1 MAKADRKNYRF
12 FLQNRFDIRQTC
24 LSFHKDGT
32 VSLKVVPSLSE
43 IKAKDLAKKDTPA
56 QTLAYFDSLTTS
68 TTDLS
73 SFLESIE
80 TDHPDLCFYSGNF
93 KLEKTYI
100 GYFYGY
106 RMRRMTP
113 VFDDENL
120 KSVALGAEGSEVG
133 RDDEFAY
140 SFMNEVILRITDPNN
155 HDYAQTLVDIAD
167 ESDGFKG
174 GYEYS
179 ITNDITSIITS
190 LHNACINYSIYP
202 THALDGDISAWEAD
216 LKQKMQ
222 QYKVFRELYRFT
234 KAYDL
239 VTSHEKEEEPSKA
252 IKPVKTPNTIEVQQK
267 PKLKSLEICQQ
278 LSLPDIFPEAYKK

>member
-1 MAKADRKNYRF
+1 MAIAYKRIYRF
-12 FLQNRFDIRQTC
+12 FLQNRYNIGQTC
-24 LSFHKDGT
+24 LSFHNDGT
-32 VSLKVVPSLSE
+32 VSLKVVPSLGE
-43 IKAKDLAKKDTPA
+43 IKAIDLAKKDTPA

-80 TDHPDLCFYSGNF
+80 TDHPDLGFYSGNF

-100 GYFYGY
+100 GYFYNY
-106 RMRRMTP
+106 SMRRMTP
-113 VFDDENL
+113 VYDDENL

-140 SFMNEVILRITDPNN
+140 SFMNEVISRITDPNN
-155 HDYAQTLVDIAD
+155 PDYAQTLVATALKNN
-167 ESDGFKG
+167 GFEG

-179 ITNDITSIITS
+179 ITKDITNTITS
-190 LHNACINYSIYP
+190 LHNACINSSMYSSF
-202 THALDGDISAWEAD
+202 ALDEDISAWEAD

-239 VTSHEKEEEPSKA
+239 ATSHKKEEEPSNA
-252 IKPVKTPNTIEVQQK
+252 INPVETPNTIVVKQ
-267 PKLKSLEICQQ
+267 KLKSLGTIHQFS
-278 LSLPDIFPEAYKK
+278 LSEIFPEVVKK

>member
-1 MAKADRKNYRF
+1 MAIAYKRNYRF
-12 FLQNRFDIRQTC
+12 FLQNRYNIGQTC
-24 LSFHKDGT
+24 LSFHNDGT
-32 VSLKVVPSLSE
+32 VSLKVVPSLGE
-43 IKAKDLAKKDTPA
+43 IKAIDLAKKDTPA
-56 QTLAYFDSLTTS
+56 QTLAYFDLLTTS

-80 TDHPDLCFYSGNF
+80 TDHPDLGFYSGNF

-100 GYFYGY
+100 GYFYNY
-106 RMRRMTP
+106 SMRRMTP

-140 SFMNEVILRITDPNN
+140 SFMNEVISRITDPNN
-155 HDYAQTLVDIAD
+155 PDYAKALVATARKN
-167 ESDGFKG
+167 DGFEG

-179 ITNDITSIITS
+179 ITKDITNTITS
-190 LHNACINYSIYP
+190 LHNACINSSMYSSF
-202 THALDGDISAWEAD
+202 ALDEDISAWEAD

-239 VTSHEKEEEPSKA
+239 ATSHEEEPSKA
-252 IKPVKTPNTIEVQQK
+252 INTVITPDTIVVQPK
-267 PKLKSLEICQQ
+267 PKLKSLTYHQFS
-278 LSLPDIFPEAYKK
+278 LSEIFPEVVKK